1 MVRSVQGGR
10 LLVDGVLTSGK
21 DRQKPPALEPDMR
34 FLILLSGLLTFLGA
48 QAEEID
54 QAAAL
59 ATLQRADSLLID
71 VRSSEEFSAG
81 ALPGAIRI
89 GHDEIA
95 AQIASIAPDKDS
107 PLVLYCRSGRRSGLA
122 KQSLE
127 NLGYRQVINAGA
139 YDDLLPLLEAEE

>member
-1 MVRSVQGGR
+1 MRSVQGGR

-59 ATLQRADSLLID
+59 ATLQRVDSLLID

-95 AQIASIAPDKDS
+95 AQIASIAPDKDR

>member
-1 MVRSVQGGR
+1 VQGGR

-95 AQIASIAPDKDS
+95 AQIASIAPDKDR

>member
-1 MVRSVQGGR
+1 
-10 LLVDGVLTSGK
+10 
-21 DRQKPPALEPDMR
+21 MR

-48 QAEEID
+48 QAEEVD

-59 ATLQRADSLLID
+59 ATLQRVDSLLID

>member
-1 MVRSVQGGR
+1 VQGGR

-34 FLILLSGLLTFLGA
+34 FLILLSSLLTFLGA

-95 AQIASIAPDKDS
+95 AQIASIAPDKDR

>member
-1 MVRSVQGGR
+1 MRSVQGGR

-95 AQIASIAPDKDS
+95 AQIASIAPDKDR

>member
-1 MVRSVQGGR
+1 VVRSVQGGR

>member
-1 MVRSVQGGR
+1 
-10 LLVDGVLTSGK
+10 
-21 DRQKPPALEPDMR
+21 MR

-95 AQIASIAPDKDS
+95 AQIASIAPDKDRH
-107 PLVLYCRSGRRSGLA
+107 LVLYCRSGRRSGLA

>member
-1 MVRSVQGGR
+1 
-10 LLVDGVLTSGK
+10 
-21 DRQKPPALEPDMR
+21 MR

-107 PLVLYCRSGRRSGLA
+107 PLVLYCRSGRRSGIA

-127 NLGYRQVINAGA
+127 ALGYRQVVNAGA

>member
-1 MVRSVQGGR
+1 VRSVQGGR

-34 FLILLSGLLTFLGA
+34 FLILLSSLLTFLGA

-95 AQIASIAPDKDS
+95 AQIASIAPDKDR

>member
-1 MVRSVQGGR
+1 VQGGR

-59 ATLQRADSLLID
+59 ATLQRVDSLLID

>member
-1 MVRSVQGGR
+1 MR
-10 LLVDGVLTSGK
+10 L
-21 DRQKPPALEPDMR
+21 A
-34 FLILLSGLLTFLGA
+34 IALSGLLTFLSA
-48 QAEEID
+48 HAEDVD

-59 ATLQRADSLLID
+59 ATLQRGDSRLID
-71 VRSSEEFSAG
+71 VRSSAEFSAG

-89 GHDEIA
+89 GHEDIA

-127 NLGYRQVINAGA
+127 TLGYRQVINAGS
-139 YDDLLPLLEAEE
+139 YDDLLPLLEAKE

>member
-1 MVRSVQGGR
+1 VQGGR

-48 QAEEID
+48 QAEEVD

-95 AQIASIAPDKDS
+95 AQIASIAPDKDR

-139 YDDLLPLLEAEE
+139 YDDLLPLLEAEK

>member
-1 MVRSVQGGR
+1 VQGGR

-54 QAAAL
+54 QAAVL

-95 AQIASIAPDKDS
+95 AQIASIAPDKDR

>member
-1 MVRSVQGGR
+1 MRSVQGGR

-34 FLILLSGLLTFLGA
+34 FLILLSSLLTFLGA

-95 AQIASIAPDKDS
+95 AQIASIAPDKDR